1 MYMGV
6 NDTKITRDDFMAF
19 LRDDEML
26 NKLIADD
33 RLEIFSQVLTGS
45 SDISKELLDHLISDY
60 NAGGVVIES
69 DFF

>member
-1 MYMGV
+1 
-6 NDTKITRDDFMAF
+6 MAF